1 MKALRYTCF
10 LALPGLMAVFSCQ
23 RGELDLVDPYKGKE
37 EVVLS
42 MSEVTATRSGSS
54 DFYEEDFD
62 GMTFGVVTEDLVLE
76 GTETRAVSEVTT
88 IAGGNVVWGAIVGT
102 SPATLWSPVRKAADS
117 NGKVSTGHYVNTSG
131 GTTNTY
137 YVCNAP
143 NASNLSLTTGG
154 AVLSVGNTS
163 PTYGTDI
170 VVGKAVSSSHNV
182 PIQLDHIYART
193 GSLTFNAPA
202 GVSVSNV
209 SWRIASHGSDTG
221 YAGTYD
227 IDNGTWTSSG
237 ALSSRTFTASSNLY
251 LIPGLYDVT
260 VRYSAT
266 LLDGTIRHGIE
277 KTGTVNLVKGKV
289 NNITASMPDEVSLAL
304 YVAWASQDGVGGV
317 YQEVPAHGDIYVGG
331 HGTLEARLYT
341 IRNRAL
347 DTYTV
352 VPNASVIWSIPYD
365 SSYIS
370 IDPSTG
376 VLTGLRVHG
385 TPGTYNTS
393 SCYVDASYT
402 TTVGGESVTYSASTS
417 PTRALVN
424 VVADAV
430 ESYGNPTLQLVYD
443 PNPIV
448 AEGGTSTPTLTYS
461 QVVTYVSGRTETITG
476 TVTSGITWSGSR
488 TGFTLNS
495 STGVVTA
502 EDNLNIPSY
511 TYGTPEVTSFTY
523 SGSPIAAGGGE
534 ATPAVTYRQS
544 VRERRAASSSRSITV
559 TARAT
564 VNGKQGTV
572 SCVVNQE
579 GGSAIDNT
587 TYETTGGALS
597 YTGSATGFT
606 VNFDSGV
613 VTAVSN
619 VGTVSTNYANLVV
632 SLAYNPDSFG
642 SAGGIAVPTLSY
654 SQSVTTARPAT
665 SARSITVTVSVSRNG
680 LTGTRTASV
689 SQSGAAAQSETNII
703 TSGGSVVWSMDTAT
717 GFAQNSSNGNVT
729 VSQNNT
735 AFSRST
741 HAWVTVTMNG
751 KSASSEHVLIS
762 QDAGTVTTYEY
773 ELIISPASAQLE
785 VGYTRTYVAKLR
797 TWTLVNGVRT
807 SYVDTTLQNST
818 VNWSSS
824 NASRATIGNSG
835 SNAGKVTG
843 VSVGAVTI
851 TATYIPSGGSQLTA
865 TASLTVVSGSSGWND
880 DWNDGGGVIL
890 D

>member
-10 LALPGLMAVFSCQ
+10 LAIPGLLTILSCQ
-23 RGELDLVDPYKGKE
+23 REVMDPVDPYEGKE

-42 MSEVTATRSGSS
+42 MSEVTATRSGAS
-54 DFYEEDFD
+54 DSYDEDFD
-62 GMTFGVVTEDLVLE
+62 GLTFGVTTEDLVLE
-76 GTETRAVSEVTT
+76 GPETRAISAVTT

-117 NGKVSTGHYVNTSG
+117 NGKVSTGHYVSTSG

-154 AVLSVGNTS
+154 AVLSVGNTG
-163 PTYGTDI
+163 PANGTDI

-193 GSLTFNAPA
+193 GTLTLNAPA
-202 GVSVSNV
+202 GVTVSSV

-237 ALSSRTFTASSNLY
+237 ALSSTTFTGTSNFY

-260 VRYSAT
+260 VRYTARF
-266 LLDGTIRHGIE
+266 LDGSTQYGIE
-277 KTGTVNLVKGKV
+277 KTGTVNLVRGKV
-289 NNITASMPDEVSLAL
+289 NNISASIPDELSLAL

-341 IRNRAL
+341 LRNGAL

-352 VPNASVIWSIPYD
+352 VPNASVTWSIPND
-365 SSYIS
+365 SYYIS

-376 VLTGLRVHG
+376 VLTGLRAHG
-385 TPGTYNTS
+385 TPGTYGRS
-393 SCYVDASYT
+393 SCYVNASYT
-402 TTVGGESVTYSASTS
+402 AVVDGESVTYNAATDSR
-417 PTRALVN
+417 RALVN

-430 ESYGNPTLQLVYD
+430 ESYGTPTLQLVYD

-461 QVVTYVSGRTETITG
+461 QVVAYASGRTETVTG
-476 TVTSGITWSGSR
+476 TVTSGITWSGSS

-502 EDNLNIPSY
+502 EDNYNIPSY
-511 TYGTPEVTSFTY
+511 TYGTPQVTSFTY
-523 SGSPIAAGGGE
+523 TGSPISAEGGQ

-544 VRERRAASSSRSITV
+544 VRERRAASSSRGITV

-564 VNGKQGTV
+564 VNGKQGTA

-579 GGSAIDNT
+579 GSSAVDNT
-587 TYETTGGALS
+587 TYETDGGALS
-597 YTGSATGFT
+597 YSGSATGFT

-619 VGTVSTNYANLVV
+619 TGTVSTTYANPVV
-632 SLAYNPDSFG
+632 SLVYNPDSFG
-642 SAGGIAVPTLSY
+642 SAGGTAVPALSY
-654 SQSVTTARPAT
+654 SQAVTTARPAT
-665 SARSITVTVSVSRNG
+665 STRSITVTVSVSRHG
-680 LTGTRTASV
+680 LTGTGTATV
-689 SQSGAAAQSETNII
+689 SQSGAAAQSDTNTI

-717 GFAQNSSNGNVT
+717 GFAQNASNGNV
-729 VSQNNT
+729 VVAVNNT
-735 AFSRST
+735 ASSRST
-741 HAWVTVTMNG
+741 HAWATVTMNG
-751 KSASSEHVLIS
+751 KSASSEHILIS
-762 QDAGTVTTYEY
+762 QEAGTVTTYEY

-797 TWTLVNGVRT
+797 TWTLVNGSRT
-807 SYVDTTLQNST
+807 GYSDTTLPNSSLG
-818 VNWSSS
+818 WSSS
-824 NASRATIGNSG
+824 DTSKATIGNSG
-835 SNAGKVTG
+835 TNAGMVTG
-843 VSVGAVTI
+843 RSVGSVTI
-851 TATYIPSGGSQLTA
+851 TATYTPSGSSQLTA
-865 TASLTVVSGSSGWND
+865 TANLLIVSGSNNWD
-880 DWNDGGGVIL
+880 DSWDDEGEVPLN
-890 D
+890 